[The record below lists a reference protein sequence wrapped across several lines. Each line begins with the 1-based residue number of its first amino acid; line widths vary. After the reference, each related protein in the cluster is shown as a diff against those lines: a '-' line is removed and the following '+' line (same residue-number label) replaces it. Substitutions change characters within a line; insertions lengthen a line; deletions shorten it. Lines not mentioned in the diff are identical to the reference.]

1 MSFVTAKKEKNKE
14 KRKVIKHIKTFSKS
28 AELHFNNYAVSYK
41 ELDPY
46 INLKK
51 IICKWKPGLQE
62 FH

>member
-14 KRKVIKHIKTFSKS
+14 KRKVIKHIKTFSNS
-28 AELHFNNYAVSYK
+28 AESHFNNYAVSYK

-51 IICKWKPGLQE
+51 IICK
-62 FH
+62 

>member
-14 KRKVIKHIKTFSKS
+14 KRKVIKHIKTFSNS

-51 IICKWKPGLQE
+51 IICK
-62 FH
+62 